1 MQHTHLYI
9 NGAHKSATSNETFT
23 SINPATGQ
31 SLATIDRASQ
41 ADVDAAVVSSQAGF
55 AIWSAMMPVER
66 ARILQKA
73 AQILRERNDALAEL
87 EVLDTGK
94 PLQEANC
101 VDIASGA
108 DVIEYYAG
116 LISGMQGTQQD
127 LGKDAFFMSRR
138 EPLGVCAG
146 IGAWN
151 YPIQIACWKSG
162 PCLAAGNAMI
172 FKPSEETPLSVMKL
186 AEIFTEAGLP
196 DGVFNVVQG
205 DYRVGQ
211 MLTAH
216 KDIVKVSFTGES
228 GTGKKIMVDSAS
240 NLKQV
245 TMELGGKS
253 PMLVFDDAK
262 LDNAVAGAMLA
273 NFYTQGEVCTNG
285 TRVFVQ
291 AGVYDEFIAKV
302 VQRANTIKLGDPLD
316 LDTQMG
322 ALISADGYFVEPTVF
337 TDCTDDMV
345 HVKEEIFGPVMS
357 ILKFTDED
365 EVIARA
371 NDSDYGLAAGVFSQ
385 DISRAHRVIN
395 QMQAGICWINSWG
408 DSPAEMPVGGYKQS
422 GIGRENHKMMLDHY
436 QQTKNLLVSYTETKR
451 LEYRIFQGQGSW
463 MPEDAVLIRNRSY
476 QELSGCHLAVPL
488 MVQPQ
493 EAIVVI
499 VGWLQD
505 TECVS
510 PNPFVPKGKVVLTA
524 RARLT
529 QKRGAIGPKDAENGQ
544 LESMARVDVAR
555 IDKQTSINLAP
566 HYLELINADPIV
578 ENVFLLEPPST
589 NNGPHLAYAIQWLLF
604 FGVGIIGYPLFLRR
618 QAIHGENESLDN

>member
-1 MQHTHLYI
+1 MQHTQLYI
-9 NGAHKSATSNETFT
+9 HGAHQGATSNETFI
-23 SINPATGQ
+23 SINPATA
-31 SLATIDRASQ
+31 LPIATIDQASQ
-41 ADVDAAVVSSQAGF
+41 KDVNVAVESAQAGF
-55 AIWSAMMPVER
+55 YVWSNMMPVER

-73 AQILRERNDALAEL
+73 AQILRQRNDELAHL

-162 PCLAAGNAMI
+162 PCLAAGNTMI

-186 AEIFTEAGLP
+186 AEIFTEAGMP

-216 KDIVKVSFTGES
+216 KDISKVSFTGES
-228 GTGKKIMVDSAS
+228 GTGKKIMADSAS

-253 PMLVFDDAK
+253 PLLVFDDAK

-285 TRVFVQ
+285 TRVYVQ
-291 AGVYDEFIAKV
+291 AGVYDKFVAKV
-302 VQRANTIKLGDPLD
+302 VARANSIKLGDPLD

-322 ALISADGYFVEPTVF
+322 ALISAPHLEKVMGYIEGAKLTSARLVCGGNRHHSEATKNGYFVEPTVF
-337 TDCTDDMV
+337 ADCTDDMV

-422 GIGRENHKMMLDHY
+422 GVGRENGPETLHHYTQVKSVFVRLD
-436 QQTKNLLVSYTETKR
+436 
-451 LEYRIFQGQGSW
+451 
-463 MPEDAVLIRNRSY
+463 D
-476 QELSGCHLAVPL
+476 
-488 MVQPQ
+488 
-493 EAIVVI
+493 
-499 VGWLQD
+499 
-505 TECVS
+505 
-510 PNPFVPKGKVVLTA
+510 
-524 RARLT
+524 
-529 QKRGAIGPKDAENGQ
+529 
-544 LESMARVDVAR
+544 LES
-555 IDKQTSINLAP
+555 P
-566 HYLELINADPIV
+566 Y
-578 ENVFLLEPPST
+578 
-589 NNGPHLAYAIQWLLF
+589 
-604 FGVGIIGYPLFLRR
+604 
-618 QAIHGENESLDN
+618 